1 MAVLVEFDLRLD
13 PATREAIERA
23 VRELLES
30 VPEEENWGVSIQALA
45 GGWFVTVKGP
55 VQKRER
61 LFFNEEQLLPEKI
74 RNWLGL
80 YPLR

>member
-1 MAVLVEFDLRLD
+1 MAVLLEFDLKLD
-13 PATREAIERA
+13 SPIREAIERA

-30 VPEEENWGVSIQALA
+30 LPEEENWKVSTQALA
-45 GGWFVTVKGP
+45 GGWFVTVQGP